1 MHTRDPGVRGAVGAV
16 RIIGPDPGQVGNN
29 DLVRVF
35 LELAGQLVAQSLPAS
50 LTREVVSG
58 PVDVAWGAGAL

>member
-1 MHTRDPGVRGAVGAV
+1 
-16 RIIGPDPGQVGNN
+16 
-29 DLVRVF
+29 VF